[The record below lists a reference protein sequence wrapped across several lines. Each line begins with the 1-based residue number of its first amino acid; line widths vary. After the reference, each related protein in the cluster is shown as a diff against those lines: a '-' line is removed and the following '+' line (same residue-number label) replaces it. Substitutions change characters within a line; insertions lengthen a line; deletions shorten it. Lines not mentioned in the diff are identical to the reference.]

1 MIRTLILTAL
11 RQIFRQPFRTLL
23 VLQGVIWG
31 TALGIFPPALIQG
44 SFKKAERDATTTGI
58 DRILVTLERRNSN
71 ESYTWKDIEW
81 LRNTYGKDI
90 RHIAGYGVGTIAD
103 QSGYSLITT
112 DTNAIS
118 SRALQMIRG
127 RFFSN
132 AELVAGASV
141 CVLDQKLADRLFE
154 GRNPI
159 GQSYQAGVLDLE
171 VIGVAAS
178 AGEADL
184 DEFGYD
190 NTHMMS
196 RFIKGLQRNIG
207 ALQSGPAKQL
217 SGGENVM
224 IPRSLIPE
232 LNPSVFEIRADPK
245 RILDLRDR
253 LRSDLIAAGYQPV
266 IYTNAILP
274 FLYRQTL
281 DTFVELNRV
290 VFLLCVVVGTCVVC
304 VLMVLSVVE
313 RQREIAIRRVEG
325 ARRWHIGLQFVVET
339 GTICGV
345 GGILGVPLGIAL
357 AAFRVWL
364 EPLGAVAWA
373 FPPIESVVMVL
384 LVTLIGL
391 VGGLLPAWRAIQL
404 DPVEVLRYE

>member
-1 MIRTLILTAL
+1 M
-11 RQIFRQPFRTLL
+11 
-23 VLQGVIWG
+23 LQGVIWG

-44 SFKKAERDATTTGI
+44 SFKKAEKDATASGI
-58 DRILVTLERRNSN
+58 DRILVTLERRNPTD
-71 ESYTWKDIEW
+71 SYTWNDIEW
-81 LRNTYGKDI
+81 LREKYATDI
-90 RHIAGYGVGTIAD
+90 QHIAGYGV
-103 QSGYSLITT
+103 SGGSKQTGHSLIAT
-112 DTNAIS
+112 DTNVIN
-118 SRALQMIRG
+118 SRALQVLSG
-127 RFFSN
+127 RFFTN
-132 AELVAGASV
+132 DELARAIPV
-141 CVLDQKLADRLFE
+141 CVLDQRLATKIFGARDPL
-154 GRNPI
+154 
-159 GQSYQAGVLDLE
+159 GQKIEAAGKDLT
-171 VIGVAAS
+171 VIGVVAN

-184 DEFGYD
+184 DEFGYE
-190 NTHMMS
+190 NSHMMS

-217 SGGENVM
+217 NRGENVYA
-224 IPRSLIPE
+224 PHSLIPE
-232 LNPSVFEIRADPK
+232 LNPAVFEIRADPN

-281 DTFVELNRV
+281 DTFIELNRV
-290 VFLLCVVVGTCVVC
+290 VFLLCVMVGTCVVC

-339 GTICGV
+339 GTICSV

-364 EPLGAVAWA
+364 EPLGAVSWA
-373 FPPIESVVMVL
+373 FPPTESVVMVL

-391 VGGLLPAWRAIQL
+391 AGGLLPAWRAIQL